1 MTTRS
6 HFNETDP
13 STMIGSWGAKLL
25 GTGSVIKYN
34 ISMNE
39 LLTEY
44 MNFAEDIRF
53 GEYIIGK
60 YLDEEHDFDYDVY
73 EERNNGV
80 AYKLILNR
88 IYQQQLAECE
98 KKS

>member
-1 MTTRS
+1 M
-6 HFNETDP
+6 
-13 STMIGSWGAKLL
+13 
-25 GTGSVIKYN
+25 IKYN
-34 ISMNE
+34 ITMNK
-39 LLTEY
+39 LLAEY
-44 MNFAEDIRF
+44 MNYSGSTTFAK
-53 GEYIIGK
+53 YIIGK
-60 YLDEEHDFDYDVY
+60 YLDEQHDFDYDVY